1 MKKNKKEVLRK
12 AKALNPNPN
21 KVRDSLFLENEF
33 FDAHDIIQVKYEML
47 RRQQTD
53 NRTVQE
59 IARSFGLSK
68 VTYYEA
74 RRAFEELGIYGL
86 QPKKRGPKQR
96 HKLTPEL
103 VEYVTLK
110 KKQDSTLR
118 SEDLLALIREKFDT
132 SIHRRTLERGLSEKK
147 KGRESEEHD

>member
-1 MKKNKKEVLRK
+1 MEKNKKEELRK

-21 KVRDSLFLENEF
+21 KVRDPLFLENEF

-47 RRQQTD
+47 RQQQTD

-59 IARSFGLSK
+59 VAGSFGLSK

-74 RRAFEELGIYGL
+74 RRAFEESGIYGL

-96 HKLTPEL
+96 YKLTPEL
-103 VEYVTLK
+103 LEYAILK
-110 KKQDSTLR
+110 KKQDPTLR
-118 SEDLLALIREKFDT
+118 LEDLLALIREKFGT
-132 SIHRRTLERGLSEKK
+132 SIHRRTLERGLSGKK
-147 KGRESEEHD
+147 KGGRIRRT